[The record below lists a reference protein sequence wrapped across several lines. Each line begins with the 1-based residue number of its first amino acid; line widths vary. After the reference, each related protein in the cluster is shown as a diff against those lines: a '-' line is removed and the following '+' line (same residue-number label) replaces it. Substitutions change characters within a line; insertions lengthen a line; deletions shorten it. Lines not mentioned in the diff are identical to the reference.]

1 MIIYQILLR
10 LKLMDEHELQK
21 HQEKEYESVS
31 EQSDL
36 ILLHMQDRFHELMQ
50 QDRPEDA
57 IAIGDEYLEWIS
69 QDPDEVFLY
78 YNERELIQDYE
89 IKRST

>member
-1 MIIYQILLR
+1 MN
-10 LKLMDEHELQK
+10 DHELQK

-31 EQSDL
+31 EQADQ
-36 ILLHMQDRFHELMQ
+36 ILLHMQDRFHELML

-57 IAIGDEYLEWIS
+57 IAIGDEFLEWIS

-78 YNERELIQDYE
+78 YNDKELHEQY
-89 IKRST
+89 RT